1 MSVKKFKFVSPGVFI
16 NEIDNSFIP
25 RRPDTI
31 GPTVI
36 GRATSGLGM
45 QPVKVDAFSSFV
57 SMFGDTVPGAAGG
70 DVYRNGLR
78 TQSPIYGTY
87 GAKAFLNAGVAPLT
101 YVRALGHQHAN
112 ADTED
117 GTSLLASPQAGWRT
131 ENQLNAANGGGTFGL
146 FLMPSGA
153 LNHTGAIDTS
163 ATANTA
169 SLAAIWYLESGM
181 MMLSGNAI
189 GSGSAANRKNY
200 KAIGTVIESDTSGV
214 FKAVWRNGDDGAER
228 VYDFSLDDNNE
239 NFVRRVFNT
248 NPQLTVSGNFYPT
261 SAETSYFLGETYEQ
275 EIRDMMSGTVASSM
289 FGVIVPLHLS
299 SSGENLTIH
308 PGNRMGS
315 NAQAREAVAGW
326 FISQDTGPAADYNVV
341 SKTTK
346 LFRLIGRGHGAW
358 LNENVKISI
367 SNIRYSNNST
377 TDYGT
382 FSVLVRS
389 ISDSDGAQQVLERFD
404 NCNLDPS
411 SPDYIGRK
419 IGDQYHEWNE
429 AERRLKYYGEY
440 PNQSKYVYVDVAPDV
455 AAGASGMETLLPF
468 GYYGPPKYKD
478 VNVLI
483 HSKRFCANGA
493 TGGQYAG
500 GFSNPDNCFLLIR
513 TGSTESGISTAGGK
527 LVLSGGITP
536 DRLPAAAAGPTTSL
550 PIQLTYPAVRLRN
563 SASDG
568 GQGDPRGA
576 FFGFSP
582 TRTSGSNRFDPSTPG
597 VQAMLSNQFANKA
610 DPTATTVAGIDSFAY
625 VFTLDDLVDSTGGTT
640 NPTMFYRSGS
650 RRAGAAGD
658 GVASYTGLSGKDY
671 KSLIDA
677 GYNNFTAPMW
687 GGFDGFNIKLPDPL
701 YNGSMS
707 SAATEKNSS
716 AYYTIKRAIDT
727 VADPEVVET
736 NLITMPGLTQ
746 TSLTSHII
754 SVCEERAD
762 ALGIIDL
769 PDVYLPTHEGQYSG
783 RSSKASRIATTPT
796 GSARDLRDR
805 RLDSSYGAT
814 FYPWV
819 QTRDETTGA
828 AVWLPPS
835 AAMLGVLASSEK
847 KAQLWFAPAGFNR
860 GGLTEGAA
868 GIPISG
874 VTEKLT
880 SKQRDLL
887 YEASINPIASF
898 PSTGIVVFGQKTL
911 QERQSALDR
920 INVRRLVI
928 FLKKEISRISTKI
941 LFEQNVQTTWNR
953 FTGLV
958 EPFLANVKSNFGISD
973 YKLIL
978 DESTTTPDLVDQNI
992 LYAKIMV
999 KPARAIEYIAI
1010 DFVVASTGASFD
1022 D

>member
-45 QPVKVDAFSSFV
+45 QPVKVDAYSSFV
-57 SMFGDTVPGAAGG
+57 SMFGDTVPGGAGG
-70 DVYRNGLR
+70 DVYRNGLT

-101 YVRALGHQHAN
+101 YVRALGHQHPS
-112 ADTED
+112 ADTSTAPYLNNPE
-117 GTSLLASPQAGWRT
+117 AGWST
-131 ENQLNAANGGGTFGL
+131 EKRLEDLHGGGAFGL
-146 FLMPSGA
+146 FIMPSGV
-153 LNHTGAIDTS
+153 LHPTGALFVPDR
-163 ATANTA
+163 AAGEVPLPAATA

-181 MMLSGNAI
+181 MMLSGNSI
-189 GSGSAANRKNY
+189 GSGSVAQRVNY
-200 KAIGTVIESDTSGV
+200 KGLGTVIESDSSGV
-214 FKAVWRNGDDGAER
+214 FKAIHRSGDTGAER
-228 VYDFSLDDNNE
+228 VYDFSLDDNSE
-239 NFVRRVFNT
+239 NFVRKVFNT
-248 NPQLTVSGNFYPT
+248 NPQLTISGNFYPST
-261 SAETSYFLGETYEQ
+261 SEQSYFLGETYEQ
-275 EIRDMMSGTVASSM
+275 EVRDRLSGSFAKTQ
-289 FGVIVPLHLS
+289 FGVILPLHLS
-299 SSGENLTIH
+299 SSGDNLNIS
-308 PGNRMGS
+308 PAVRLGS

-358 LNENVKISI
+358 LNNNVKISI
-367 SNIRYSNNST
+367 ANVRYSNNST
-377 TDYGT
+377 TDYGS
-382 FSVLVRS
+382 FSVLIRS
-389 ISDSDGAQQVLERFD
+389 LSDSDGAQQVLERFD

-440 PNQSKYVYVDVAPDV
+440 PNQSRYVYVDVAPDV
-455 AAGASGMETLLPF
+455 AAGASGMETLVPF

-478 VNVLI
+478 VGSVLI
-483 HSKRFCANGA
+483 RGA
-493 TGGQYAG
+493 GSAPVDPPYV
-500 GFSNPDNCFLLIR
+500 PDNCFMLIR
-513 TGSTESGISTAGGK
+513 TGSQETGGSAADGISTTGMNVATN
-527 LVLSGGITP
+527 VWLSASTLGMA
-536 DRLPAAAAGPTTSL
+536 DQSL

-568 GQGDPRGA
+568 GQGDPRSA

-582 TRTSGSNRFDPSTPG
+582 TRSSGSNRYDHSVAG
-597 VQAMLSNQFANKA
+597 VHSMLSNQFANKA
-610 DPTATTVAGIDSFAY
+610 DPTTATIAGIDGFAY
-625 VFTLDDLVDSTGGTT
+625 VFTLDDLVDSTGGSVTP
-640 NPTMFYRSGS
+640 NVFYRSGS
-650 RRAGAAGD
+650 RAAEE
-658 GVASYTGLSGKDY
+658 SLTSLSGKDY

-701 YNGSMS
+701 YNDQMS
-707 SAATEKNSS
+707 TAATEKNSA

-727 VADPEVVET
+727 VADPEAVET

-754 SVCEERAD
+754 NVCEERAD
-762 ALGIIDL
+762 ALGVIDL
-769 PDVYLPTHEGQYSG
+769 PNVYLPTHEGNYSG
-783 RSSKASRIATTPT
+783 RSTKSSRIATTPT

-805 RLDSSYGAT
+805 RIDSSYGAT

-819 QTRDETTGA
+819 QTRDESTGA

-860 GGLTEGAA
+860 GGLSEGAA
-868 GIPISG
+868 GIPISS

-880 SKQRDLL
+880 SKQRDIL
-887 YEASINPIASF
+887 YEAGINPIASF

-978 DESTTTPDLVDQNI
+978 DETTTTPDLVDQNI